1 MSATLPLQAVCSEDV
16 LGSPRF
22 TVIGPHHSISN
33 ILLTSI
39 WQFVCVA
46 ISKLAKKPLRRVI
59 AAAMALF

>member
-1 MSATLPLQAVCSEDV
+1 MSATPSLAVCSEDA
-16 LGSPRF
+16 LRSPRF
-22 TVIGPHHSISN
+22 TVTGPHHYISN

-59 AAAMALF
+59 AAEMALF